1 MINRDNF
8 KKLNKEI
15 KTYTEKREQLIKQS
29 RDIIGLSKNII
40 YCVHRNDMKK
50 AEQYIK
56 DIKKQIKQ
64 MQNNVEKNPKLAIGS
79 YKVAVQE
86 YVEAI
91 CYYSVMKENKLPTNE
106 ELDVDG
112 ELYLLGICDLTGE
125 LARNAYN
132 SAIKGETE
140 KVEEIKKFTEELYNE
155 LMLFSFRSGEL
166 RKKFDQIKYDL
177 KRMEQLVFDL
187 KLKKG

>member
-8 KKLNKEI
+8 KKLKNEI
-15 KTYTEKREQLIKQS
+15 EKFTEKREQLIKQS

-40 YCVHRNDMKK
+40 YSVHRDDMKK
-50 AEQYIK
+50 AEQHIK

-64 MQNNVEKNPKLAIGS
+64 MQNIVEKDPKLAIGS

-86 YVEAI
+86 YVESI
-91 CYYSVMKENKLPTNE
+91 CYYSVLKDKKLPTND

-112 ELYLLGICDLTGE
+112 ELYLQGICDLTGE

-132 SAIKGETE
+132 SAIKGDTK
-140 KVEEIKKFTEELYNE
+140 KVEEIKDFVEGLYNE

-187 KLKKG
+187 KVKK